1 MAKRPTTQCD
11 ICGKHLANSGFER
24 HRISCDMKSKAPPP
38 PEKRKGFYFDHKLGE
53 YVAKKQKIAW
63 NKGKS
68 KETDPILMQASETLK
83 ARFANGELTPTGF
96 CADDY
101 DNERRIEAGKKSGG
115 YRENAGYSKK
125 FYISD
130 SFGTRTCLQSSHELA
145 LSEMLN
151 ERGIIWRREGCF
163 WYDDKRYFPDFY
175 LVDFDIYLDVKN
187 EYLIKIDAEKI
198 AKVIEQ
204 NKGIKLEVFTLA
216 AAEEFLNQ
224 L

>member
-1 MAKRPTTQCD
+1 MKVDWKECPKCGFYIATNRLKHFNFCNGEGPRAKRDEHKIKRGQ
-11 ICGKHLANSGFER
+11 HW
-24 HRISCDMKSKAPPP
+24 
-38 PEKRKGFYFDHKLGE
+38 RKGLTK
-53 YVAKKQKIAW
+53 
-63 NKGKS
+63 N
-68 KETDPILMQASETLK
+68 TDSSIKAAAETLK

-101 DNERRIEAGKKSGG
+101 DNERRVEAGKKSGG

-125 FYISD
+125 FYVSD

-198 AKVIEQ
+198 TKVIEQ

-216 AAEEFLNQ
+216 DAEEFLNK